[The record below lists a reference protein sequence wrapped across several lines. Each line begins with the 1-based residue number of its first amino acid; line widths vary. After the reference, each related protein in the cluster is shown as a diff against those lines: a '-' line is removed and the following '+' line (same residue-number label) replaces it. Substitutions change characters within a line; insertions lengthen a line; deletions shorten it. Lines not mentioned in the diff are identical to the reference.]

1 MRKYSMIKNEKDASE
16 GAKMIEEGHK
26 KVADGLK
33 PLQTEANSVKE
44 KDKM

>member
-1 MRKYSMIKNEKDASE
+1 MIKNEKDTSE
-16 GAKMIEEGHK
+16 GVKMIEEGHK

-33 PLQTEANSVKE
+33 TLQTEANSVKE